1 MDADHRRHICVTFSS
16 VLRDCAFSYVGPG
29 VSRTKPHSRWLSARR
44 VVAGKSRTQARHNRS
59 VSRTRVLILGSTGSI
74 GTQALD
80 VIAANPDRFEVVGL
94 AAGGGNPGLLAQQ
107 RAETGVT
114 NIAVADDAA
123 AAQVGDVTY
132 AGPDA
137 VTRLVENTE
146 ADVVLNALV
155 GALGLKPTLAALAT
169 GARLALANK
178 ESLVAGGPLVL
189 KAAKPGQIVPV
200 DSEHSAMAQCLR
212 GGTPDEV
219 AKIVLTASGGPFRG
233 WTAARLEDVTPEQ
246 AGAHPTWSMGPM
258 NTLNSASLV
267 NKGLE
272 LIETHLL
279 FGVPYDS
286 IEVVVHPQSIV
297 HSMVTFTDG
306 STLAQASPPDMKL
319 PIALALGWPSRVP
332 QAALACDFSTASTWD
347 FEPIN
352 AEVFPAVDLARE
364 AGRKGGCLT
373 AVYNAAN
380 EEAAAAFLAGRIRF
394 PAIVR
399 TIAEVL
405 RAADQWAAAP
415 ATVEDVLDAQ
425 HWARDW
431 AKGAVSREVVTT
443 K

>member
-1 MDADHRRHICVTFSS
+1 M
-16 VLRDCAFSYVGPG
+16 
-29 VSRTKPHSRWLSARR
+29 
-44 VVAGKSRTQARHNRS
+44 
-59 VSRTRVLILGSTGSI
+59 LILGSTGSI
-74 GTQALD
+74 GTQALE

-94 AAGGGNPGLLAQQ
+94 AAGGGNPDLLAKQ

-114 NIAVADDAA
+114 NVAVADADA

-137 VTRLVENTE
+137 VTHLVETACE
-146 ADVVLNALV
+146 TKGVDVVLNALV
-155 GALGLKPTLAALAT
+155 GALGLKPTLAALAG

-189 KAAKPGQIVPV
+189 KAAAPGQIVPV

-212 GGTPDEV
+212 GGTGDEV
-219 AKIVLTASGGPFRG
+219 AKIVLTASGGPFLG
-233 WTAARLEDVTPEQ
+233 WSAADLDSVTPEQ
-246 AGAHPTWSMGPM
+246 AGKHPTWSMGPM
-258 NTLNSASLV
+258 NTLNSATLV

-279 FGVPYDS
+279 FGVDYDR

-319 PIALALGWPSRVP
+319 PIALALGWPARVP
-332 QAALACDFSTASTWD
+332 AAAQACDFSTASTWQFQPLD
-347 FEPIN
+347 
-352 AEVFPAVDLARE
+352 AEVFPAVDLARQ
-364 AGRKGGCLT
+364 AGQRGGCLT

-380 EEAAAAFLAGRIRF
+380 EETAAAFLEGTIRF

-405 RAADQWAAAP
+405 RAADQWAAEP

-425 HWARDW
+425 RWARER
-431 AKGAVSREVVTT
+431 AKREVEKETSRKGLLTT
-443 K
+443 

>member
-1 MDADHRRHICVTFSS
+1 
-16 VLRDCAFSYVGPG
+16 
-29 VSRTKPHSRWLSARR
+29 
-44 VVAGKSRTQARHNRS
+44 
-59 VSRTRVLILGSTGSI
+59 VLILGSTGSI
-74 GTQALD
+74 GTQALE

-107 RAETGVT
+107 RAETGVS
-114 NIAVADDAA
+114 NIAVADEAA
-123 AAQVGDVTY
+123 AAQVGDVIY

-233 WTAARLEDVTPEQ
+233 WTADRLEDVTPEQ

-279 FGVPYDS
+279 FGIPYDR

-332 QAALACDFSTASTWD
+332 HAALASDFSAASTWE
-347 FEPIN
+347 FEPLD
-352 AEVFPAVDLARE
+352 ADVFPAIELARE
-364 AGRKGGCLT
+364 AGSKGGCLT
-373 AVYNAAN
+373 AIYNAAN
-380 EEAAAAFLAGRIRF
+380 EEAAESFLARRIGF

-405 RAADQWAAAP
+405 RAADQWAAEP

-425 HWARDW
+425 RWARER